1 MSRTF
6 LDRLLGS
13 GFSNCFFFW
22 GLEGSYQRQKQWG
35 IKEPAVAC
43 YCMLYSKASLGDC
56 YHCTQTENAWNIL
69 QLKNKAVGIVCALI
83 TENLS
88 WMNTEC
94 WQRLLALFI
103 AKVRVDF
110 FALTFNKNYINVITK
125 ISLGIHHCA
134 MSYLTSMWSEEYT
147 LSCIQKPI
155 FFNTCQINAS
165 NNLNNAQ
172 LQIWGCWLTKTS
184 IFPSVLSETLF

>member
-1 MSRTF
+1 
-6 LDRLLGS
+6 
-13 GFSNCFFFW
+13 
-22 GLEGSYQRQKQWG
+22 
-35 IKEPAVAC
+35 
-43 YCMLYSKASLGDC
+43 MLTSKASLGDC
-56 YHCTQTENAWNIL
+56 YHGTWTENAWNIL
-69 QLKNKAVGIVCALI
+69 QLKNKAVVIVCALI

-88 WMNTEC
+88 GMNTEC

-103 AKVRVDF
+103 AKGRVDF

-125 ISLGIHHCA
+125 ISLGIHPCT

-165 NNLNNAQ
+165 NHLNNAQ